1 MLDYEAT
8 MPLRRGYILCL
19 LSFNCKFFV
28 LGQIYIGAVCCRQ
41 SHRQRWSPRAHW
53 KHQLVYSQV
62 FRLTQGLLRDEF
74 SREWEAYPEQEA
86 AGAWRHLEDP
96 ATTKV
101 LGGVLARLSGGKR
114 AKL

>member
-1 MLDYEAT
+1 MLPAITPTEVVSKSPSEA
-8 MPLRRGYILCL
+8 PGL
-19 LSFNCKFFV
+19 LTSTCSMF
-28 LGQIYIGAVCCRQ
+28 A
-41 SHRQRWSPRAHW
+41 
-53 KHQLVYSQV
+53 
-62 FRLTQGLLRDEF
+62 QGLLRDEF

>member
-1 MLDYEAT
+1 MLPAIITDRSGIQES
-8 MPLRRGYILCL
+8 RGSTGL
-19 LSFNCKFFV
+19 LNTTCYMF
-28 LGQIYIGAVCCRQ
+28 A
-41 SHRQRWSPRAHW
+41 
-53 KHQLVYSQV
+53 
-62 FRLTQGLLRDEF
+62 QGLLRDEF